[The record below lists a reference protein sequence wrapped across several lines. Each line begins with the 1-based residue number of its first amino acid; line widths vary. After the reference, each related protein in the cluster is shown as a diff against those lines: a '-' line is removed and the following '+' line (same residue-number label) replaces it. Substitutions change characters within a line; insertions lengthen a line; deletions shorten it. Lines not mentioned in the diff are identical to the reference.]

1 MRCTDDL
8 SPCDSR
14 LVFFEYAEE
23 HPLLLNNIGMA
34 FKIKTYY
41 RRPEVGRGQEPPADG
56 AGGSTTLLNALHCC
70 VSRLMSH
77 CLPYSHYTPVHI
89 TNSSVI
95 PASPTLLSSCS
106 MPPHSNVTHPCITPP
121 PPPIFCHS
129 RVAAEGESST
139 APLRRDQLRP
149 QHILLPR
156 PAPSWAGAAKHREQH
171 VSLPHLPAHHPR
183 PELPCH
189 PLWR

>member
-41 RRPEVGRGQEPPADG
+41 RRPEVGRGKKHLLMGEEA
-56 AGGSTTLLNALHCC
+56 ATLLNALHCC
-70 VSRLMSH
+70 VSRQMSH
-77 CLPYSHYTPVHI
+77 CLPYSHHTPVYV

-95 PASPTLLSSCS
+95 PASPTLLS
-106 MPPHSNVTHPCITPP
+106 PC
-121 PPPIFCHS
+121 
-129 RVAAEGESST
+129 
-139 APLRRDQLRP
+139 
-149 QHILLPR
+149 
-156 PAPSWAGAAKHREQH
+156 
-171 VSLPHLPAHHPR
+171 
-183 PELPCH
+183 
-189 PLWR
+189 

>member
-1 MRCTDDL
+1 MRSTDDL

-77 CLPYSHYTPVHI
+77 CLPYSHYTPVYI

-106 MPPHSNVTHPCITPP
+106 MPPHSNVTHPCVTPP
-121 PPPIFCHS
+121 PPPPPPPP
-129 RVAAEGESST
+129 R
-139 APLRRDQLRP
+139 APP
-149 QHILLPR
+149 PPPPYSVI
-156 PAPSWAGAAKHREQH
+156 H
-171 VSLPHLPAHHPR
+171 V
-183 PELPCH
+183 
-189 PLWR
+189 